1 MVCSGAFA
9 TNQQLETGR
18 SSMLK
23 AGLRPE
29 NTTFTQVLTMFGV
42 THLLTYV
49 LGVIAI
55 VLVPGPNSIY
65 VLTTSAR
72 NGIKSGYGGALGV
85 FIGDSTL
92 MSLSA
97 LGAASVLHANL
108 LLFNIVRLI
117 GAAYLCYLGVGMLL
131 GGARSLLKGRKDIVS
146 SDTQNDLAPQE
157 KTAFW
162 GSCRKALMI
171 SLINPKAILFFLSF
185 FVQFVDPAYAY
196 PTLSFLTLGVIM
208 QCFSMTYLSILI
220 VAGSSLARLF
230 SRQKKLKALL
240 QSMIGGLFVSFG
252 IRLAA

>member
-1 MVCSGAFA
+1 
-9 TNQQLETGR
+9 
-18 SSMLK
+18 
-23 AGLRPE
+23 
-29 NTTFTQVLTMFGV
+29 MFGV
-42 THLLTYV
+42 THLLTYI

-72 NGIKSGYGGALGV
+72 KGIKCGYGGALGIFV
-85 FIGDSTL
+85 GDSTL

-97 LGAASVLHANL
+97 LGAASVLHTNL

-131 GGARSLLKGRKDIVS
+131 GGARSLINRGAEVIKPDARTDEASHEITS
-146 SDTQNDLAPQE
+146 
-157 KTAFW
+157 FW
-162 GSCRKALMI
+162 NHCRKALMI

-196 PTLSFLTLGVIM
+196 PTISFLVLGVIM
-208 QCFSMTYLSILI
+208 QCFSMCYLSVLIL
-220 VAGSSLARLF
+220 AGSSLARVF
-230 SRQKKLKALL
+230 SRQNKLKALL
-240 QSMIGGLFVSFG
+240 HGMIGGLFVSFG

>member
-1 MVCSGAFA
+1 
-9 TNQQLETGR
+9 
-18 SSMLK
+18 
-23 AGLRPE
+23 
-29 NTTFTQVLTMFGV
+29 MFGV
-42 THLLTYV
+42 THLLTYI

-85 FIGDSTL
+85 FVGDSTL

-97 LGAASVLHANL
+97 LGAASVLHTNL
-108 LLFNIVRLI
+108 LLFNIVRLA

-131 GGARSLLKGRKDIVS
+131 GGVRSLINRGAEAIKPDARHDEV
-146 SDTQNDLAPQE
+146 PQG
-157 KTAFW
+157 KASFW
-162 GSCRKALMI
+162 SSCRKALMI

-196 PTLSFLTLGVIM
+196 PTISFLVLGAIM
-208 QCFSMTYLSILI
+208 QCFSMCYLSVLI
-220 VAGSSLARLF
+220 VAGSSLARIF
-230 SRQKKLKALL
+230 SRQNKLKALL
-240 QSMIGGLFVSFG
+240 HGLIGGLFVSFG

>member
-1 MVCSGAFA
+1 
-9 TNQQLETGR
+9 
-18 SSMLK
+18 
-23 AGLRPE
+23 
-29 NTTFTQVLTMFGV
+29 MFGV

-117 GAAYLCYLGVGMLL
+117 GAAYLCYLGVGMLF
-131 GGARSLLKGRKDIVS
+131 GGARSLLKGRMENVKLGEAQVDV
-146 SDTQNDLAPQE
+146 APQE

-196 PTLSFLTLGVIM
+196 PTLSFLTLGVIL
-208 QCFSMTYLSILI
+208 QCFSMTYLSVLI
-220 VAGSSLARLF
+220 VAGSSLARIF